1 MENVQS
7 VTTQC
12 YTVVDWVTCLQLTL
26 LCTLGHSESSVIS
39 YDFQIK
45 LLTWPVMFSYQSG
58 LCVVGCFLAVAGS
71 ITTQIQVRG
80 RAFSIIWHHIRRTLC
95 STQPVQGSGEIDG
108 WAHSFWFLNT
118 SSPISIKKK
127 LKMHIYS
134 FTNPVPCPFEWLF
147 VAAPAEN
154 NLRLS
159 MLRPL
164 WFHPYTPNANLFLH
178 PGTENDFSITKC
190 QTQDTTAH
198 MVMNDYDWHT
208 SYANV

>member
-80 RAFSIIWHHIRRTLC
+80 RAFSVIWHHIRRTLC

-118 SSPISIKKK
+118 SSPISIKKNLRCIFILSQILSHVPLSDCLLLLQQRTVYVWACYVLCDFIPTHPMLIYSYTLA
-127 LKMHIYS
+127 LKMI
-134 FTNPVPCPFEWLF
+134 F
-147 VAAPAEN
+147 
-154 NLRLS
+154 
-159 MLRPL
+159 
-164 WFHPYTPNANLFLH
+164 
-178 PGTENDFSITKC
+178 
-190 QTQDTTAH
+190 Q
-198 MVMNDYDWHT
+198 
-208 SYANV
+208 